1 MEIIIKLKKIVMA
14 IIKIIIQILFVILT
28 YKVLGKILK
37 ELDAIKNL
45 ITSILVLTISYLDL
59 KELEP
64 DFKNSSKELFN
75 TYYINYPKAFEIAM
89 LINNKIKINAE
100 ESIKKQKGYKQNYGF
115 ESSFN
120 INNLPLRGDFS
131 SEYSESTNHEYKEIQ
146 EIKNTNST
154 YLREILK
161 KCKTVKN
168 LKELHNGD
176 LVKIDNV
183 KLNIWNNDEI
193 LQANSIISGAFNDNV
208 VSTYSDGQA
217 FKINVNSLTNM
228 ILKDYKYYLKCTKE
242 EENFYI
248 DIPMS
253 AEKEFENK
261 YSIYDLEIGLVNII
275 GIFRTQ
281 CYDPEN
287 KTTYSKLQELGN
299 KKDSEIEEM
308 KSSRE
313 QEERTKRLNKLEK
326 APYIDLI
333 AIIQDLSFENGDKE
347 KNEK

>member
-1 MEIIIKLKKIVMA
+1 MEKIKM
-14 IIKIIIQILFVILT
+14 IIKIIIQILVVIIMYMFLD
-28 YKVLGKILK
+28 KVLKDLV
-37 ELDAIKNL
+37 AIKWISIIIFAL
-45 ITSILVLTISYLDL
+45 IIISLDL
-59 KELEP
+59 KEIDIPQKE
-64 DFKNSSKELFN
+64 DNKELFN
-75 TYYINYPKAFEIAM
+75 TYYINYPKVFEIAM

-100 ESIKKQKGYKQNYGF
+100 ESVKKQRGYKQSYGI

-120 INNLPLRGDFS
+120 IKKLPLQGDLVG
-131 SEYSESTNHEYKEIQ
+131 EYSELTNHEYKEIQ

-161 KCKTVKN
+161 NCKKVTD
-168 LKELHNGD
+168 LKGLKNGD

-183 KLNIWNNDEI
+183 KLKIWNNEEI
-193 LQANSIISGAFNDNV
+193 LQANSIISGAFNGNTVD
-208 VSTYSDGQA
+208 TYSDGQA

-228 ILKDYKYYLKCTKE
+228 ILKDYKYYLMCTKGE
-242 EENFYI
+242 EKFYI

-275 GIFRTQ
+275 GIYRTE
-281 CYDPEN
+281 CYDPKN

-299 KKDSEIEEM
+299 KQNIEIDEM

-313 QEERTKRLNKLEK
+313 QKNNINQLIKLER

-333 AIIQDLSFENGDKE
+333 AIIQDLSFENGDTGN
-347 KNEK
+347 NE

>member
-1 MEIIIKLKKIVMA
+1 MEKIKWT
-14 IIKIIIQILFVILT
+14 IKIIIQILVVITMYIFLD
-28 YKVLGKILK
+28 KVLKDLI
-37 ELDAIKNL
+37 AIKWLGVIIFGL
-45 ITSILVLTISYLDL
+45 IILYFDL
-59 KELEP
+59 KEIEIEP
-64 DFKNSSKELFN
+64 IDDSKELFN
-75 TYYINYPKAFEIAM
+75 TYYINYPKVFEIAM
-89 LINNKIKINAE
+89 LIDNKIKINAE
-100 ESIKKQKGYKQNYGF
+100 ESIKKQREYKQNYGI

-120 INNLPLRGDFS
+120 INKLPIKGDLGG
-131 SEYSESTNHEYKEIQ
+131 EYSELTNHEYKEIQ

-161 KCKTVKN
+161 KCKKVEN
-168 LKELHNGD
+168 LNNLHNGD

-183 KLNIWNNDEI
+183 KLKIWNNEEI
-193 LQANSIISGAFNDNV
+193 LQANSIISGAFNGNTV
-208 VSTYSDGQA
+208 NTYSDGQA

-228 ILKDYKYYLKCTKE
+228 ILKDYKYYLMCTKAE
-242 EENFYI
+242 EKFYI

-275 GIFRTQ
+275 GIYRTEY
-281 CYDPEN
+281 YDPEN

-299 KKDSEIEEM
+299 KQNIEIDEM

-313 QEERTKRLNKLEK
+313 TKENMQESIKLGK

-333 AIIQDLSFENGDKE
+333 AIIQDLSFENGD
-347 KNEK
+347 

>member
-1 MEIIIKLKKIVMA
+1 MEKIKL
-14 IIKIIIQILFVILT
+14 IIKIIIQILVVIIMYIFLD
-28 YKVLGKILK
+28 KVLKDLV
-37 ELDAIKNL
+37 AIKWLGIIIFGL
-45 ITSILVLTISYLDL
+45 IILYFDL
-59 KELEP
+59 KEIEIEP
-64 DFKNSSKELFN
+64 IDDSKELFN
-75 TYYINYPKAFEIAM
+75 TYYINYPKVFEIAM

-100 ESIKKQKGYKQNYGF
+100 ESIKKQKGYKQNYGI

-120 INNLPLRGDFS
+120 INKLPIKGDLGG
-131 SEYSESTNHEYKEIQ
+131 EYSELTNHEYKEIQ

-161 KCKTVKN
+161 KCKKVEN
-168 LKELHNGD
+168 LNNLHNGD

-183 KLNIWNNDEI
+183 KLKIWNNEEI
-193 LQANSIISGAFNDNV
+193 LQANSIISGAFNGNTVD
-208 VSTYSDGQA
+208 TYSDGQA

-228 ILKDYKYYLKCTKE
+228 ILKDYKYYLMCTKGE
-242 EENFYI
+242 EKFYI

-275 GIFRTQ
+275 GIYRTEY
-281 CYDPEN
+281 YDPEN

-299 KKDSEIEEM
+299 KQNIEIDEM

-313 QEERTKRLNKLEK
+313 TKENKQESIKLGK

-333 AIIQDLSFENGDKE
+333 AIIQDLSFENGD
-347 KNEK
+347 

>member
-1 MEIIIKLKKIVMA
+1 MEKMKW
-14 IIKIIIQILFVILT
+14 IIKILIQILVVIIMYMFLD
-28 YKVLGKILK
+28 KILK
-37 ELDAIKNL
+37 DLVAIKWLAISIFGL
-45 ITSILVLTISYLDL
+45 IILYFDL
-59 KELEP
+59 KEIEIDP
-64 DFKNSSKELFN
+64 TNDSKELFN
-75 TYYINYPKAFEIAM
+75 TYYINYPKVFEIAM

-100 ESIKKQKGYKQNYGF
+100 ESIKKQKGYKQSYGV

-120 INNLPLRGDFS
+120 INKLPIKGDLGG
-131 SEYSESTNHEYKEIQ
+131 EYSELTNHEYKEIQ

-161 KCKTVKN
+161 KCKKVGN
-168 LKELHNGD
+168 LSDLNNGD

-183 KLNIWNNDEI
+183 KLKIWNNEEI
-193 LQANSIISGAFNDNV
+193 LQANSIISGALNGNTIDTF
-208 VSTYSDGQA
+208 SDGKA
-217 FKINVNSLTNM
+217 FKINVNALTNI
-228 ILKDYKYYLKCTKE
+228 ILKDYKYYLMCTKGE
-242 EENFYI
+242 EKFYV

-275 GIFRTQ
+275 GIYRTE

-299 KKDSEIEEM
+299 KQNIEIDEM

-313 QEERTKRLNKLEK
+313 TKENRQESTELGK

-333 AIIQDLSFENGDKE
+333 AIIQDLSFENGE
-347 KNEK
+347 NNENEK

>member
-1 MEIIIKLKKIVMA
+1 MEKIKL
-14 IIKIIIQILFVILT
+14 IIKIIIQILVVIIMYMFLD
-28 YKVLGKILK
+28 KILK
-37 ELDAIKNL
+37 DLVAIKWISIIIFVL
-45 ITSILVLTISYLDL
+45 IIIYLDL
-59 KELEP
+59 KEVNIPQKE
-64 DFKNSSKELFN
+64 DNKELFN
-75 TYYINYPKAFEIAM
+75 TYYINYPKVFEIAM
-89 LINNKIKINAE
+89 LINNKIKINTE
-100 ESIKKQKGYKQNYGF
+100 ESIKKQKGYKQSYGI

-120 INNLPLRGDFS
+120 IKKLPLKGDLGGD
-131 SEYSESTNHEYKEIQ
+131 YSELTNHEYKEIQ

-161 KCKTVKN
+161 NCKKVEN
-168 LKELHNGD
+168 LKGLKNGD

-183 KLNIWNNDEI
+183 KLKIWNNEEI
-193 LQANSIISGAFNDNV
+193 LQANSIISGAFNGNTVD
-208 VSTYSDGQA
+208 TYSDGQA

-228 ILKDYKYYLKCTKE
+228 ILKDYKYYLMCTKGE
-242 EENFYI
+242 EKFYI

-275 GIFRTQ
+275 GIYRTE
-281 CYDPEN
+281 CYDPKN

-299 KKDSEIEEM
+299 KQNIEIDEM

-313 QEERTKRLNKLEK
+313 QKNNINQLIKLER

-333 AIIQDLSFENGDKE
+333 AIIQDLSFENGDTGN
-347 KNEK
+347 NE

>member
-1 MEIIIKLKKIVMA
+1 MEKIKWT
-14 IIKIIIQILFVILT
+14 IKIIIQILVVITMYIFLD
-28 YKVLGKILK
+28 KVLKDLI
-37 ELDAIKNL
+37 AIKWLGVIIFGL
-45 ITSILVLTISYLDL
+45 IILYFDL
-59 KELEP
+59 KEIEIEP
-64 DFKNSSKELFN
+64 IDDSKELFN
-75 TYYINYPKAFEIAM
+75 TYYINYPKVFEIAM
-89 LINNKIKINAE
+89 LIDNKIKINDE
-100 ESIKKQKGYKQNYGF
+100 ESIKKQREYKQNYGI

-120 INNLPLRGDFS
+120 INKLPIKGDLGG
-131 SEYSESTNHEYKEIQ
+131 EYSELTNHEYKEIQ

-161 KCKTVKN
+161 KCKKVEN
-168 LKELHNGD
+168 LNNLHNGD

-183 KLNIWNNDEI
+183 KLKIWNNEEI
-193 LQANSIISGAFNDNV
+193 LQANSIISGAFNGNTV
-208 VSTYSDGQA
+208 NTYSDGQA

-228 ILKDYKYYLKCTKE
+228 ILKDYKYYLMCTKAE
-242 EENFYI
+242 EKFYI

-275 GIFRTQ
+275 GIYRTEY
-281 CYDPEN
+281 YDPEN

-299 KKDSEIEEM
+299 KQNIEIDEM

-313 QEERTKRLNKLEK
+313 TKENRQESIKLGK

-333 AIIQDLSFENGDKE
+333 AIIQDLSFENGD
-347 KNEK
+347 

>member
-1 MEIIIKLKKIVMA
+1 MEKIKL
-14 IIKIIIQILFVILT
+14 IIKIIIQILVVIIIYMFLD
-28 YKVLGKILK
+28 KVLKDLV
-37 ELDAIKNL
+37 AIKWIAIFIFGL
-45 ITSILVLTISYLDL
+45 IILYIDL
-59 KELEP
+59 NEIKIEP
-64 DFKNSSKELFN
+64 TNDSKELFN
-75 TYYINYPKAFEIAM
+75 TYYINYPKVFEIAM

-100 ESIKKQKGYKQNYGF
+100 ESIKKQKGYKQSYGA

-120 INNLPLRGDFS
+120 INKLPIKGDLGG
-131 SEYSESTNHEYKEIQ
+131 EYSVLTNHEYKEIQ

-161 KCKTVKN
+161 KCKKVKK
-168 LKELHNGD
+168 LKDMHNGD

-183 KLNIWNNDEI
+183 KLKIWNNEEI
-193 LQANSIISGAFNDNV
+193 LQANSIISGALNGNTIDTF
-208 VSTYSDGQA
+208 SDGQA
-217 FKINVNSLTNM
+217 FKINVNALTNI
-228 ILKDYKYYLKCTKE
+228 ILKDYKYYLMCIKGE
-242 EENFYI
+242 EKFYI

-275 GIFRTQ
+275 GIYRSE

-299 KKDSEIEEM
+299 KQNIEIDEM

-313 QEERTKRLNKLEK
+313 TKENRQESTELGK

-333 AIIQDLSFENGDKE
+333 AIIQDLSFENGE
-347 KNEK
+347 NNENEK

>member
-1 MEIIIKLKKIVMA
+1 MEKIKL
-14 IIKIIIQILFVILT
+14 IIKIIIQILVVIIMYMFLD
-28 YKVLGKILK
+28 KVLKD
-37 ELDAIKNL
+37 LDAIKWVVVF
-45 ITSILVLTISYLDL
+45 IFGLTILYIDL
-59 KELEP
+59 NEIETEP
-64 DFKNSSKELFN
+64 KNGSKELFN
-75 TYYINYPKAFEIAM
+75 TYYINYPKVFEIAM

-100 ESIKKQKGYKQNYGF
+100 ESIKKQKGYKQSYGI

-120 INNLPLRGDFS
+120 INKLPIKGDLGG
-131 SEYSESTNHEYKEIQ
+131 EYSVLTNHEYKEIQ

-161 KCKTVKN
+161 KCKKVGN
-168 LKELHNGD
+168 LSDLNNGD

-183 KLNIWNNDEI
+183 KLKIWNNEEI
-193 LQANSIISGAFNDNV
+193 LQANSIISGALNGNTIDTF
-208 VSTYSDGQA
+208 SDGKA
-217 FKINVNSLTNM
+217 FKINVNALTNI
-228 ILKDYKYYLKCTKE
+228 ILKDYKYYLMCTKGE
-242 EENFYI
+242 EKFYV

-275 GIFRTQ
+275 GIYRTE

-299 KKDSEIEEM
+299 KQNIEIDEM

-313 QEERTKRLNKLEK
+313 TKENRQESTELGK

-333 AIIQDLSFENGDKE
+333 AIIQDLSFENGE
-347 KNEK
+347 NNENEK

>member
-1 MEIIIKLKKIVMA
+1 MEKIKL
-14 IIKIIIQILFVILT
+14 IIKIIIQILVVIIMYMFLD
-28 YKVLGKILK
+28 KVLKD
-37 ELDAIKNL
+37 LDAIKWVVVF
-45 ITSILVLTISYLDL
+45 IFGLTILYIDL
-59 KELEP
+59 NEIETEP
-64 DFKNSSKELFN
+64 KNGSKELFN
-75 TYYINYPKAFEIAM
+75 TYYINYPKVFEIAM

-100 ESIKKQKGYKQNYGF
+100 ESIKKQKGYKQSYGI

-120 INNLPLRGDFS
+120 INKLPIKGDLGG
-131 SEYSESTNHEYKEIQ
+131 EYSVLTNHEYKEIQ

-161 KCKTVKN
+161 KCKKVKN
-168 LKELHNGD
+168 LKDMHNGD

-183 KLNIWNNDEI
+183 KLKIWNNEEI
-193 LQANSIISGAFNDNV
+193 LQANSIISGALNGNTIDTF
-208 VSTYSDGQA
+208 SDGQA
-217 FKINVNSLTNM
+217 FKINVNALTNI
-228 ILKDYKYYLKCTKE
+228 ILKDYKYYLMCTKGKE
-242 EENFYI
+242 KFYI

-275 GIFRTQ
+275 GICRAET
-281 CYDPEN
+281 YDPEN

-299 KKDSEIEEM
+299 KQNIEIDEM

-313 QEERTKRLNKLEK
+313 TKENRQESTELGK

-333 AIIQDLSFENGDKE
+333 AIIQDLSFENGE
-347 KNEK
+347 NNENEK